1 MFLTILFGIFAINF
15 SYMKT
20 KIISIITEKGGV
32 GKTTTTIHLGAA
44 LAELKNKVLLV
55 DFDAQRNLS
64 IGYKISRDYS
74 YTVKN
79 LLEKTG
85 EFRLTQKGESL
96 FILAGDRN
104 IEKIKKERNTLKNML
119 HILGEKLSF
128 DYIIIDCPP
137 RPLTGDLGL
146 GEIAL
151 ASSDYVLSPIE
162 AEEYS
167 IEGIKE
173 LLPSLV
179 SIRNKYNPKLE
190 FLGFFFNK
198 VLTNTRNFREYK
210 ALALEQAKE
219 YFFNTFIR
227 QDVNVE
233 NAKREGKTIF
243 QIAPNSRASED
254 YQNLINEIINK
265 IKKLNN

>member
-1 MFLTILFGIFAINF
+1 
-15 SYMKT
+15 MKT
-20 KIISIITEKGGV
+20 KVISIITEKGGV
-32 GKTTTTIHLGAA
+32 GKTTTSIHLGAA
-44 LAELKNKVLLV
+44 LAEKKKKVLLI

-64 IGYKISRDYS
+64 IGYKIPKEYS

-85 EFRLTQKGESL
+85 EFRLTQKGERL
-96 FILAGDRN
+96 FILAGDRELEN
-104 IEKIKKERNTLKNML
+104 TKKDRKTLKEML
-119 HILGEKLSF
+119 EILGDKLAF
-128 DYIIIDCPP
+128 DFIIIDCPP
-137 RPLTGDLGL
+137 RPLTSDLGL

-151 ASSDYVLSPIE
+151 SASDYVLSPIE

-179 SIRNKYNPKLE
+179 NIKNKYNPKLE

-198 VLTNTRNFREYK
+198 VLTNTINFREYRE
-210 ALALEQAKE
+210 LALEQAGD

-227 QDVNVE
+227 QDMNVE
-233 NAKREGKTIF
+233 RAKKEGKTIF

-254 YQNLINEIINK
+254 YSNLIKELLNK
-265 IKKLNN
+265 IKQ

>member
-1 MFLTILFGIFAINF
+1 
-15 SYMKT
+15 MKT
-20 KIISIITEKGGV
+20 KVISIITEKGGV

-44 LAELKNKVLLV
+44 LAEKKKKVLLI

-64 IGYKISRDYS
+64 IGYKIPKDYS
-74 YTVKN
+74 YTIKN

-85 EFRLTQKGESL
+85 EFRMVQKGENL

-104 IEKIKKERNTLKNML
+104 IEKSKRDRNILREML
-119 HILGEKLSF
+119 NILGEKLAF

-146 GEIAL
+146 GEMAL

-179 SIRNKYNPKLE
+179 NIKNKYNPKLE

-198 VLTNTRNFREYK
+198 VLTNTRNFREYRE
-210 ALALEQAKE
+210 LALEQAKG

-233 NAKREGKTIF
+233 NAKKEGKTIF
-243 QIAPNSRASED
+243 QVAPNCRASED
-254 YQNLINEIINK
+254 YKNLIEEIINK
-265 IKKLNN
+265 INGINN

>member
-1 MFLTILFGIFAINF
+1 M
-15 SYMKT
+15 
-20 KIISIITEKGGV
+20 V
-32 GKTTTTIHLGAA
+32 
-44 LAELKNKVLLV
+44 
-55 DFDAQRNLS
+55 
-64 IGYKISRDYS
+64 
-74 YTVKN
+74 
-79 LLEKTG
+79 
-85 EFRLTQKGESL
+85 QKGENL

-104 IEKIKKERNTLKNML
+104 IEKSKRDRNILREML
-119 HILGEKLSF
+119 NILGEKLAF

-146 GEIAL
+146 GEMAL

-179 SIRNKYNPKLE
+179 NIKNKYNPKLE

-198 VLTNTRNFREYK
+198 VLTNTRNFRAYRE
-210 ALALEQAKE
+210 LAVEQAKG

-233 NAKREGKTIF
+233 NAKKEGKTIF
-243 QIAPNSRASED
+243 QVAPNCRASED
-254 YQNLINEIINK
+254 YKNLIEEIINK
-265 IKKLNN
+265 IIKLNN

>member
-1 MFLTILFGIFAINF
+1 VKTRIL
-15 SYMKT
+15 
-20 KIISIITEKGGV
+20 SIITEKGGV

-44 LAELKNKVLLV
+44 LSEQGKKVLLV

-64 IGYKISRDYS
+64 IGYKIPKDYS
-74 YTVKN
+74 YTAKN
-79 LLEKTG
+79 LIEKSG
-85 EFRLTQKGESL
+85 EFRLTQRGENL

-104 IEKIKKERNTLKNML
+104 IEKAKRDRKVLKQML
-119 HILGEKLSF
+119 DIVGEKLSF
-128 DYIIIDCPP
+128 DFIIIDCPP
-137 RPLTGDLGL
+137 RPLTGDIGL

-151 ASSDYVLSPIE
+151 AASDYVISPIE

-179 SIRNKYNPKLE
+179 NIKNKYNSGLE

-198 VLTNTRNFREYK
+198 VLTNTRNFREYRE
-210 ALALEQAKE
+210 LALEQAKG
-219 YFFNTFIR
+219 YFFNTYIR

-233 NAKREGKTIF
+233 NAKKEGKTIF
-243 QIAPNSRASED
+243 QVAPNSRASQD
-254 YQNLINEIINK
+254 YKDLVSEIINK
-265 IKKLNN
+265 LNN

>member
-1 MFLTILFGIFAINF
+1 
-15 SYMKT
+15 MKT
-20 KIISIITEKGGV
+20 RILSIITEKGGV

-44 LAELKNKVLLV
+44 LSEQGKKVLLV

-64 IGYKISRDYS
+64 IGYKIPKDYS
-74 YTVKN
+74 YTAKN
-79 LLEKTG
+79 LIEKSG
-85 EFRLTQKGESL
+85 EFRLTQRGENL

-104 IEKIKKERNTLKNML
+104 IEKAKRDRKVLKQML
-119 HILGEKLSF
+119 DIVGEKLSF
-128 DYIIIDCPP
+128 DFIIIDCPP
-137 RPLTGDLGL
+137 RPLTGDIGL

-151 ASSDYVLSPIE
+151 AASDYVISPIE

-179 SIRNKYNPKLE
+179 NIKNKYNSGLE

-198 VLTNTRNFREYK
+198 VLTNTRNFREYRE
-210 ALALEQAKE
+210 LALEQAKG
-219 YFFNTFIR
+219 YFFNTYIR

-233 NAKREGKTIF
+233 NAKKEGKTIF
-243 QIAPNSRASED
+243 QVAPNSRASQD
-254 YQNLINEIINK
+254 YKDLVSEIINK
-265 IKKLNN
+265 LNN